1 MINWLIQK
9 SIWREFIDNWSL
21 LNNGFDNNSYNN
33 NDYNS
38 WFILFF
44 FLSDDN
50 LAAVT
55 SGWISDPATGM
66 ITPKKT
72 GRDTNSDLNIFVN
85 FIIPLPFFCYSLH
98 SYDRAMFNSVV
109 KWHSS
114 ELRPFWLPWHIKK
127 NSLGDKIISESH
139 QLGDLC
145 SAVKFVHLTN

>member
-1 MINWLIQK
+1 MVLIIIVIITMIITVDLYH
-9 SIWREFIDNWSL
+9 S
-21 LNNGFDNNSYNN
+21 
-33 NDYNS
+33 
-38 WFILFF
+38 F

-55 SGWISDPATGM
+55 SGWISDPATGI

-109 KWHSS
+109 K
-114 ELRPFWLPWHIKK
+114 
-127 NSLGDKIISESH
+127 
-139 QLGDLC
+139 
-145 SAVKFVHLTN
+145 